1 MLILSASRFIRGVQA
16 TSNGFPCIQHA
27 VGQNLRFHL
36 FYSSAAHRAAFSL
49 SENKNSLYV
58 KSEFLTVHCR
68 SLQTTS
74 FRSDNDPLKPS
85 SKVEESVLAFKEDLK
100 KEQKKLAAIQPSVTP
115 VVAKPSLGKR
125 IMDEL
130 KHYYHGFRL
139 LFIDVKISWNLLWRV
154 LKGEMLSRREKKQ
167 LVKTSADVFRL
178 VPFSV
183 FIIVPFM
190 EFTLPIF
197 LKLFPN
203 MLPSTFQTANEKEA
217 KMKTELKVKLEMA
230 KFLQQTL
237 DEMALKRAIG
247 SGHQSYTAKEFAEFC
262 SKLRSSGQQA
272 SNEEILR
279 FSKLFEDEITLDSL
293 TRPQLRAL
301 CRVLELST
309 IGPNSLLR
317 FQLRMG
323 LRSLA
328 ADDKVIQKE
337 GVDSLTVSEMQA
349 ACRARGMRALGVSEI
364 RLKSQL
370 LQWLDLSLNEK
381 VPPSLLLLSRAL
393 YLPDSDVT
401 SDQLKATIASL
412 PESVVAQTR
421 DAISQRRGKIDNEA
435 RILAVKLEEAMIEEE
450 RKETAEKAP
459 PAAAVLTPSSASEM
473 LADLAPAIQDKAKV
487 LTPASATDD
496 QLTSADVA
504 ALENALESIGVQRK
518 RLLIEKEELTELK
531 EEMAEYQ
538 EDIQELKEFLDS
550 SASQQPQERKRLV
563 LRESKGARRLFLSVN
578 RMIQKLDGTVDRL
591 EGRAVRKP
599 DEGEEK
605 VVDAEEEN
613 VSIEELI
620 ASIRRLQSVENSA
633 KLQQIVQLLGQID
646 QDCDG
651 VVKVDDLMK
660 VIELLSD
667 EKIQMSSKQMTE
679 ILNLVNK
686 EEILEMEGKVEKAL
700 GQAKIAAAHAA
711 AAAVNVALRAN
722 PTQTIS
728 AEKLSMEEDLKSRE
742 KKEEENKGTKKE

>member
-1 MLILSASRFIRGVQA
+1 M
-16 TSNGFPCIQHA
+16 
-27 VGQNLRFHL
+27 
-36 FYSSAAHRAAFSL
+36 
-49 SENKNSLYV
+49 
-58 KSEFLTVHCR
+58 
-68 SLQTTS
+68 
-74 FRSDNDPLKPS
+74 
-85 SKVEESVLAFKEDLK
+85 AFKEDLK
-100 KEQKKLAAIQPSVTP
+100 KEQKKLAAVQPSVTP
-115 VVAKPSLGKR
+115 MVAKPSIGKR

-139 LFIDVKISWNLLWRV
+139 LFIDIKISWNLLVRV

-183 FIIVPFM
+183 FIIIPFM

-237 DEMALKRAIG
+237 DEMALKRAVG

-262 SKLRSSGQQA
+262 GKLRSSGQQA

-301 CRVLELST
+301 CRVLELNT

-317 FQLRMG
+317 FQLRMR

-337 GVDSLTVSEMQA
+337 GVDSLTVSELQA
-349 ACRARGMRALGVSEI
+349 ACRARGMRAFGVSEI

-381 VPPSLLLLSRAL
+381 VPPSLLLLSRTL

-450 RKETAEKAP
+450 RKETAAETAP
-459 PAAAVLTPSSASEM
+459 SPTTATLTSASASEM
-473 LADLAPAIQDKAKV
+473 LADLAPA
-487 LTPASATDD
+487 
-496 QLTSADVA
+496 
-504 ALENALESIGVQRK
+504 
-518 RLLIEKEELTELK
+518 
-531 EEMAEYQ
+531 
-538 EDIQELKEFLDS
+538 
-550 SASQQPQERKRLV
+550 
-563 LRESKGARRLFLSVN
+563 
-578 RMIQKLDGTVDRL
+578 
-591 EGRAVRKP
+591 
-599 DEGEEK
+599 
-605 VVDAEEEN
+605 
-613 VSIEELI
+613 
-620 ASIRRLQSVENSA
+620 LQ
-633 KLQQIVQLLGQID
+633 GD
-646 QDCDG
+646 
-651 VVKVDDLMK
+651 
-660 VIELLSD
+660 
-667 EKIQMSSKQMTE
+667 
-679 ILNLVNK
+679 
-686 EEILEMEGKVEKAL
+686 
-700 GQAKIAAAHAA
+700 
-711 AAAVNVALRAN
+711 
-722 PTQTIS
+722 
-728 AEKLSMEEDLKSRE
+728 
-742 KKEEENKGTKKE
+742 

>member
-1 MLILSASRFIRGVQA
+1 M
-16 TSNGFPCIQHA
+16 
-27 VGQNLRFHL
+27 
-36 FYSSAAHRAAFSL
+36 
-49 SENKNSLYV
+49 
-58 KSEFLTVHCR
+58 
-68 SLQTTS
+68 LQTTNAL
-74 FRSDNDPLKPS
+74 RDNDPLKPS

-100 KEQKKLAAIQPSVTP
+100 KEKEKKAATAQSATAPTTA
-115 VVAKPSLGKR
+115 VAKPSIGKR

-139 LFIDVKISWNLLWRV
+139 LFIDIKISWNFLIRL
-154 LKGEMLSRREKKQ
+154 LKGEALSRREKKQ
-167 LVKTSADVFRL
+167 LVRTSADVFRL

-203 MLPSTFQTANEKEA
+203 MLPSTFQTTNEKEA
-217 KMKTELKVKLEMA
+217 KLKTSLKVKLEMA

-237 DEMALKRAIG
+237 DEMALKG
-247 SGHQSYTAKEFAEFC
+247 SGHQSKTAKEFAEFFV
-262 SKLRSSGQQA
+262 KIRSSGQQA

-293 TRPQLRAL
+293 SRPQLSAL
-301 CRVLELST
+301 CRVLEITTL
-309 IGPNSLLR
+309 GPNSLLR
-317 FQLRMG
+317 FQLRMR

-337 GVDSLTVSEMQA
+337 GIDSLTVNELQS

-401 SDQLKATIASL
+401 SDQLKVTIASL

-435 RILAVKLEEAMIEEE
+435 RILALKLEEAMIEEE
-450 RKETAEKAP
+450 RQETKP
-459 PAAAVLTPSSASEM
+459 LPAAVAAADAKPSVTEL
-473 LADLAPAIQDKAKV
+473 LADLAPVLDDKAKV
-487 LTPASATDD
+487 LTPASD

-538 EDIQELKEFLDS
+538 EDIEELKDFLAV
-550 SASQQPQERKRLV
+550 SASQQPPERRRLV
-563 LRESKGARRLFLSVN
+563 LRESKAARRLFTSVN
-578 RMIQKLDGTVDRL
+578 RMIQKLDGTVDKL
-591 EGRAVRKP
+591 EGRAVRKT
-599 DEGEEK
+599 DQLGETVKE
-605 VVDAEEEN
+605 AEEI

-620 ASIRRLQSVENSA
+620 SSIRRLQAVENSA
-633 KLQQIVQLLGQID
+633 KLQQIVQLLAQID
-646 QDCDG
+646 QDRDG

-660 VIELLSD
+660 V
-667 EKIQMSSKQMTE
+667 
-679 ILNLVNK
+679 
-686 EEILEMEGKVEKAL
+686 
-700 GQAKIAAAHAA
+700 
-711 AAAVNVALRAN
+711 
-722 PTQTIS
+722 
-728 AEKLSMEEDLKSRE
+728 KS
-742 KKEEENKGTKKE
+742 

>member
-1 MLILSASRFIRGVQA
+1 MQ
-16 TSNGFPCIQHA
+16 
-27 VGQNLRFHL
+27 
-36 FYSSAAHRAAFSL
+36 Y
-49 SENKNSLYV
+49 
-58 KSEFLTVHCR
+58 R
-68 SLQTTS
+68 SFQTTS
-74 FRSDNDPLKPS
+74 FLQDNDPLKPS
-85 SKVEESVLAFKEDLK
+85 SRVEESLLAFKEDLK
-100 KEQKKLAAIQPSVTP
+100 KEKEKKSATTVSPTVPPTA
-115 VVAKPSLGKR
+115 VAKPSLGKR

-139 LFIDVKISWNLLWRV
+139 LFIDVKISSNFLMRL
-154 LKGEMLSRREKKQ
+154 LKGEALSRREKRQ
-167 LVKTSADVFRL
+167 LVRTSADVFRL

-217 KMKTELKVKLEMA
+217 KLKTSLKVKLEMA

-237 DEMALKRAIG
+237 DEMSLKG
-247 SGHQSYTAKEFAEFC
+247 SGHQSKTAKEFAEFFV
-262 SKLRSSGQQA
+262 KIRSSGQQA

-279 FSKLFEDEITLDSL
+279 FSKLFEDQITLDSL
-293 TRPQLRAL
+293 SRPQLTAL
-301 CRVLELST
+301 CRVLEIST
-309 IGPNSLLR
+309 IGPSNLLR
-317 FQLRMG
+317 FQLRMK

-337 GVDSLTVSEMQA
+337 GIDSLTVSELQA

-401 SDQLKATIASL
+401 SDQLKVTIASL

-435 RILAVKLEEAMIEEE
+435 RILALKLEEAMIEEE
-450 RKETAEKAP
+450 RKETIVKPIPSPSVAALKTAAVDTEQLHDEAAQLLDKAQVLTTS
-459 PAAAVLTPSSASEM
+459 AAAS
-473 LADLAPAIQDKAKV
+473 
-487 LTPASATDD
+487 D

-538 EDIQELKEFLDS
+538 EDIEELKDFLDE
-550 SASQQPQERKRLV
+550 SALQQPPERKRLV
-563 LRESKGARRLFLSVN
+563 LRESKAARRLFLSVN

-591 EGRAVRKP
+591 EGRAGRKA
-599 DEGEEK
+599 DESGESVKE
-605 VVDAEEEN
+605 AEEI

-620 ASIRRLQSVENSA
+620 ASIRRLQAVDNSA
-633 KLQQIVQLLGQID
+633 KLQQIVQLLAQID
-646 QDCDG
+646 QDRDG
-651 VVKVDDLMK
+651 VVKVDDVMK
-660 VIELLSD
+660 VLLC
-667 EKIQMSSKQMTE
+667 
-679 ILNLVNK
+679 
-686 EEILEMEGKVEKAL
+686 
-700 GQAKIAAAHAA
+700 
-711 AAAVNVALRAN
+711 
-722 PTQTIS
+722 
-728 AEKLSMEEDLKSRE
+728 
-742 KKEEENKGTKKE
+742 

>member
-1 MLILSASRFIRGVQA
+1 MQ
-16 TSNGFPCIQHA
+16 
-27 VGQNLRFHL
+27 
-36 FYSSAAHRAAFSL
+36 Y
-49 SENKNSLYV
+49 
-58 KSEFLTVHCR
+58 R
-68 SLQTTS
+68 SLQTTNIVW
-74 FRSDNDPLKPS
+74 DNDPLKPS
-85 SKVEESVLAFKEDLK
+85 SKVEASVLAFKEDLK
-100 KEQKKLAAIQPSVTP
+100 KEKEKKAANVQPAVPPT
-115 VVAKPSLGKR
+115 VAKPSIGKR

-139 LFIDVKISWNLLWRV
+139 LFIDIKISWNFLWRLLRGEV
-154 LKGEMLSRREKKQ
+154 LTRREKKQ
-167 LVKTSADVFRL
+167 LVRTSADVFRL

-217 KMKTELKVKLEMA
+217 KLKTSLKVKLEMA

-237 DEMALKRAIG
+237 DEMALKG
-247 SGHQSYTAKEFAEFC
+247 SGHQSKTAKEFAEFFV
-262 SKLRSSGQQA
+262 KIRSSGQQA

-293 TRPQLRAL
+293 TRPQLIAL

-309 IGPNSLLR
+309 IGPNNLLR
-317 FQLRMG
+317 FQLRMK

-337 GVDSLTVSEMQA
+337 GIDSLTVSELQS

-401 SDQLKATIASL
+401 SDQLKVTIASL

-435 RILAVKLEEAMIEEE
+435 RILALKLEEAMIAEE
-450 RKETAEKAP
+450 RKETIAKP
-459 PAAAVLTPSSASEM
+459 IPSPAATTSAAEQLQDTAPELVDPAKILTA
-473 LADLAPAIQDKAKV
+473 
-487 LTPASATDD
+487 ATAND

-538 EDIQELKEFLDS
+538 EDIEELKDFLVE
-550 SASQQPQERKRLV
+550 SASQQPPERKRLV
-563 LRESKGARRLFLSVN
+563 LRESRAARRLFLSVN
-578 RMIQKLDGTVDRL
+578 RMIQKLDGTVNRL
-591 EGRAVRKP
+591 EGRAERKA
-599 DEGEEK
+599 DESVDTPKEVEEI
-605 VVDAEEEN
+605 

-620 ASIRRLQSVENSA
+620 ASIRRLQAVENSA
-633 KLQQIVQLLGQID
+633 KLQQIIQLLAQID
-646 QDCDG
+646 QDRDG

-660 VIELLSD
+660 VIEL
-667 EKIQMSSKQMTE
+667 KIE
-679 ILNLVNK
+679 FHPAI
-686 EEILEMEGKVEKAL
+686 
-700 GQAKIAAAHAA
+700 
-711 AAAVNVALRAN
+711 
-722 PTQTIS
+722 
-728 AEKLSMEEDLKSRE
+728 
-742 KKEEENKGTKKE
+742 

>member
-1 MLILSASRFIRGVQA
+1 MLAVQFR
-16 TSNGFPCIQHA
+16 NF
-27 VGQNLRFHL
+27 
-36 FYSSAAHRAAFSL
+36 
-49 SENKNSLYV
+49 
-58 KSEFLTVHCR
+58 
-68 SLQTTS
+68 QTTTNLC
-74 FRSDNDPLKPS
+74 DNDPLKPS
-85 SKVEESVLAFKEDLK
+85 SKVEESVRAFKEDLK
-100 KEQKKLAAIQPSVTP
+100 KEKKSTAQTTIPSTEL
-115 VVAKPSLGKR
+115 AKPSLGKR

-139 LFIDVKISWNLLWRV
+139 LFIDIKISCNLLLRV
-154 LKGEMLSRREKKQ
+154 LKGESLTRREKRQ
-167 LVKTSADVFRL
+167 LVRTSADAFRL

-217 KMKTELKVKLEMA
+217 KLKASLKVKLEMA

-237 DEMALKRAIG
+237 DEMALKG
-247 SGHQSYTAKEFAEFC
+247 NGHESKTAKEFAEFFV
-262 SKLRSSGQQA
+262 KIRSSGQQA
-272 SNEEILR
+272 TNDEILR

-293 TRPQLRAL
+293 TRPQLIAL

-309 IGPNSLLR
+309 IGPNNLLR
-317 FQLRMG
+317 FQLRMK

-337 GVDSLTVSEMQA
+337 GIDSLTVSELQA

-401 SDQLKATIASL
+401 SDQLKVTIASL

-435 RILAVKLEEAMIEEE
+435 RILALKLEEERIAEE
-450 RKETAEKAP
+450 RKESIQEAKQIPATAILQSAADTEELKDKAQ
-459 PAAAVLTPSSASEM
+459 VL
-473 LADLAPAIQDKAKV
+473 QDTAKV
-487 LTPASATDD
+487 LTPALSSSD

-504 ALENALESIGVQRK
+504 VLENALESIGVQRK

-531 EEMAEYQ
+531 EELAEYQ
-538 EDIQELKEFLDS
+538 EDIEELKDFLDT
-550 SASQQPQERKRLV
+550 SAKEQPPERKRLV
-563 LRESKGARRLFLSVN
+563 LRESKAARRLFTSVDK
-578 RMIQKLDGTVDRL
+578 MIKKLDGTVNRL
-591 EGRAVRKP
+591 EGRSKRN
-599 DEGEEK
+599 EELG
-605 VVDAEEEN
+605 DIAPAAAEEN

-620 ASIRRLQSVENSA
+620 SSIRRLQAVEDSA
-633 KLQQIVQLLGQID
+633 KLQQIVQVLAQID
-646 QDCDG
+646 QDRDG

-660 VIELLSD
+660 VYLVFLKNIFMFIILQLIIFS
-667 EKIQMSSKQMTE
+667 
-679 ILNLVNK
+679 LNLCVF
-686 EEILEMEGKVEKAL
+686 I
-700 GQAKIAAAHAA
+700 
-711 AAAVNVALRAN
+711 R
-722 PTQTIS
+722 
-728 AEKLSMEEDLKSRE
+728 
-742 KKEEENKGTKKE
+742 